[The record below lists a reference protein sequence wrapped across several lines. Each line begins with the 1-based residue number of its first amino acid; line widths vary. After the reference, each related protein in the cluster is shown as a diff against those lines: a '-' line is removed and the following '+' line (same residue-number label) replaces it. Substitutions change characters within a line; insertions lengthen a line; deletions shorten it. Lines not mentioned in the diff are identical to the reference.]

1 VPIILSLD
9 FAGQGEVTN
18 IIFAQET
25 AWLCLFRSSVNFECQ
40 HPHNMRTMRNANAE
54 FAKNIGH
61 FCKIPFEYDRDCS
74 FPVFISRFDRSARKQ
89 KLLFV

>member
-1 VPIILSLD
+1 
-9 FAGQGEVTN
+9 
-18 IIFAQET
+18 
-25 AWLCLFRSSVNFECQ
+25 
-40 HPHNMRTMRNANAE
+40 MRTMRNANAE